1 MKTYSSIVAGLLMGV
16 TAATPIVAQ
25 PLLAPGGQVCLQHNR
40 MQSWHVLNDRQVDFT
55 DLDRHHYIITM
66 TPACLG
72 ITDPQAHLIF
82 HTWQNLQCLP
92 IGEIIE
98 VTTPVF
104 GRTQCAVDSVQLN
117 GPQLPGYGTS
127 G

>member
-1 MKTYSSIVAGLLMGV
+1 MKIYNGILAGLLMGM
-16 TAATPIVAQ
+16 TAATPVLAQ
-25 PLLAPGGQVCLQHNR
+25 PGQVCLQHNR
-40 MQSWHVLNDRQVDFT
+40 MQSWKALNDRQIDFT

-66 TPACLG
+66 TPACRG

-82 HTWQNLQCLP
+82 HTWENLQCLP
-92 IGEIIE
+92 IGEIFD
-98 VTTPVF
+98 VTSPVF
-104 GRTQCAVDSVQLN
+104 GRTSCAVASVQLN